1 MKSKTIY
8 FLLFVITALISSCE
22 SKLEDK
28 EPDNKISVGVFNGN
42 GASAVCVIETLEAL
56 KIDSGIQ
63 PISISASQIMDGTLD
78 NIDVLVFP
86 GGSGSKEY
94 NNLGIVA
101 ADKVR
106 DFAKQKDKGVVGIC
120 AGGYLL
126 ASTPDYASLQMLPV
140 HSIREYYNRGRGLI
154 SFTTTR
160 EGDEIFPE
168 LSQREESFVQYYD
181 GPMYRNIDSTAFTTL
196 ATVNTDIATKKG
208 FPKGVSVGKPAFGI
222 ANYGNG
228 RVIMTIGHP
237 EATSGMR
244 WMVPRMARWA
254 ANKPFISYSNLVVRP
269 QKYSQE
275 LLFYPDDIA
284 FEKEN
289 FWKLSSDNDE
299 EIIEALDNL
308 YVLNSRPSI
317 RWSIGLLRHNSSD
330 IRVKAGEYLLETEY
344 TWAISDVESAY
355 NLETNP
361 EAKKVLG
368 NALNMLKQMV
378 NQISN

>member
-8 FLLFVITALISSCE
+8 FLLFVITLFISSCE
-22 SKLEDK
+22 SKHEDQ
-28 EPDNKISVGVFNGN
+28 ESTNKIQVGVFNGN
-42 GASAVCVIETLEAL
+42 GASPVCVIETLEAL

-63 PISISASQIMDGTLD
+63 PISISSLEIMNGALD

-106 DFAKQKDKGVVGIC
+106 DFAKQKGNGVVGIC
-120 AGGYLL
+120 AGGYIL

-154 SFTTTR
+154 SFSTTN

-168 LSQREESFVQYYD
+168 LRQREESFVQYYD
-181 GPMYRNIDSTAFTTL
+181 GPMYQNIDSSIFTTI
-196 ATVNTDIATKKG
+196 ATINTDIVTKKG
-208 FPKGVSVGKPAFGI
+208 FPKGVSIGKPAFGI
-222 ANYGNG
+222 ADYGDG
-228 RVIMTIGHP
+228 RVIMSTGHP

-254 ANKPFISYSNLVVRP
+254 ADKPLISYSNLVVRP
-269 QKYSQE
+269 QKYSNE
-275 LLFYPDDIA
+275 LLFYPDDIT
-284 FEKEN
+284 FEKDN

-299 EIIEALDNL
+299 EIIQALDNL
-308 YVLNSRPSI
+308 YALNSRPSI
-317 RWSIGLLRHNSSD
+317 RWSIGLLRHNSPI

-344 TWAISDVESAY
+344 TWAIPDVESAY
-355 NLETNP
+355 NLEKDP
-361 EAKKVLG
+361 EAKKKLG
-368 NALNMLKQMV
+368 VILGKLKQMV
-378 NQISN
+378 NYTN